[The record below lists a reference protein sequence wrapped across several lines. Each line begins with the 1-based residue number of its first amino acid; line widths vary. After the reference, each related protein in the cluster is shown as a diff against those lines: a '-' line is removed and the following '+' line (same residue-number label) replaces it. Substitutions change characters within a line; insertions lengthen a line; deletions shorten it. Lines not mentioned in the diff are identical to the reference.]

1 MSKKWKLR
9 TKLLMTG
16 VGLTVVPL
24 VIVSVVVYLQNQK
37 MLQSSVNQATQLAHA
52 DLSHIAESVYGL
64 VASHH
69 EVNEKNLRSSLNLAR
84 DLARMGGGFSFADE
98 KVEWQARNQFTK
110 SSSTVQLPRMKLGNA
125 LLGQVADPKTS
136 VPLVDHVQSISGVTC
151 TVFQRMNDAGDML
164 RVATNVIQEDGSR
177 AIGTYIP
184 RDNPDGKPNPVVSA
198 VLRGE
203 TYMGRAFVVNGW
215 YLAAYEPIQDAS
227 GNIVGMLYVGV
238 PQESVKGLR
247 QAIMDVKVG
256 KSGYV
261 YVLDSAGHY
270 VISQGGKRDGEDISN
285 VKDSNGSLF
294 IQEICKKAVALKD
307 REIGE
312 HTYPWKN
319 ADDPKARDKVVKL
332 MYYKPW
338 DWVIGVGLYTEDF
351 LESTGEVRELGN
363 HSNRV
368 ILWVLGLSLVGTIL
382 TWIMASRSISKP
394 VNVAIDRLR
403 EGSEKVVAV
412 VSEISAS
419 SQSLAEGA
427 SEQAASIEET
437 SSALEEMS
445 SMTRQNADNAGQ
457 AAHLMKEVHQV
468 VSKAD
473 GSMHRLADSIGQI
486 ARASEETQ
494 KIVKTIDEIAFQTN
508 LLALNAAVEAARA
521 GEAGAG
527 FAVVADE
534 VRNLAMR
541 AADAAKNTANLIE
554 DTVKT
559 VRVGSE
565 LTQTTSQEFSQV
577 SSSIS
582 KMNELVSEIA
592 EASQE
597 QAQGIEQVNRAVS
610 EMDKVT
616 QQNAAIAEQSAAAS
630 EDMRVQAE
638 SMRGSLG
645 ELVVLVHGGSEKAHE
660 KKGNMEEM
668 PRVVKESKVVF
679 ASKGAVTS
687 PPKPHVKAVHKASSR
702 ANGKSQRDVPAKV
715 IPFDEA
721 EYQDF

>member
-1 MSKKWKLR
+1 MSRQWKLR

-16 VGLTVVPL
+16 VCLTVVPL
-24 VIVSVVVYLQNQK
+24 VIISVVVYLQNQK
-37 MLQSSVNQATQLAHA
+37 MLQSSVKQATQLAHA

-64 VASHH
+64 VESHQ
-69 EVNEKNLRSSLNLAR
+69 EVNEKSLRNYLNMAR
-84 DLARMGGGFSFADE
+84 DLARMEGGFSFSDE
-98 KVEWQARNQFTK
+98 KVEWQARNQFNK
-110 SSSTVQLPRMKLGNA
+110 SSATVQLPRMKLGDA
-125 LLGQVADPKTS
+125 WLGQVADPKAV
-136 VPLVDHVQSISGVTC
+136 VPLVDQVQSISGVTC

-164 RVATNVIQEDGSR
+164 RVATNVIQEDGNR
-177 AIGTYIP
+177 AIGTVIP
-184 RDNPDGKPNPVVSA
+184 KTEPDGKQNPVVST
-198 VLRGE
+198 VLKGE
-203 TYMGRAFVVNGW
+203 TYVGPAFVLKSR
-215 YLAAYEPIQDAS
+215 YLAAYEPIHDGAK
-227 GNIVGMLYVGV
+227 NIVGMLYVGV
-238 PQESVKGLR
+238 PQESVKSLR
-247 QAIMDVKVG
+247 QAVMNVKVG
-256 KSGYV
+256 KSGYI
-261 YVLDSAGHY
+261 YILNSAGHY
-270 VISQGGKRDGEDISN
+270 VISHGGKRDGEYISN
-285 VKDSNGSLF
+285 AKDSNGSLF
-294 IQEICKKAVALKD
+294 IQEICKKALALKD

-351 LESTGEVRELGN
+351 LEATGEVRELGN
-363 HSNRV
+363 QSSRV
-368 ILWVLGLSLVGTIL
+368 ILWVLGLSLVGSIL
-382 TWIMASRSISKP
+382 IWVLASRSISRP
-394 VNVAIDRLR
+394 VNLAIDHLR
-403 EGSEKVVAV
+403 DGSEKVVAV
-412 VSEISAS
+412 VGEISSS
-419 SQSLAEGA
+419 SQSLAEGS

-457 AAHLMKEVHQV
+457 AAQLMKEVHQV
-468 VSKAD
+468 VSRAD

-554 DTVKT
+554 DTVRT
-559 VRVGSE
+559 VKVGSE

-577 SSSIS
+577 SSSMS

-638 SMRGSLG
+638 SMRDSLG
-645 ELVVLVHGGSEKAHE
+645 PLVVLVHGSSKKALEKT
-660 KKGNMEEM
+660 GREETVS
-668 PRVVKESKVVF
+668 RTIKESKVRF
-679 ASKGAVTS
+679 ASKGVAALL
-687 PPKPHVKAVHKASSR
+687 KPHEKTAHKVPRR
-702 ANGKSQRDVPAKV
+702 ANGKSNRDLPANV
-715 IPFDEA
+715 IPFEEN